1 MPSAAATRSCG
12 ASSGQRGNDPTVI
25 KRVNFKRHKRLAF
38 ALLAPQMLV
47 LAVFVFWPA
56 AQALFQAFT
65 VTDPFGQRSM
75 FVWFDNFTDILSSP
89 EYFNSIYRTAI
100 FSTGTT
106 FGAVATG
113 LLFAVLVDRVVR
125 GRSAYRLLIIWP
137 YAIAPVLAG
146 VLWLFLFHPVYGAI
160 ALLLKQGL
168 GIAWNPLLDGTDAML
183 LVIVAAAWKQVA
195 YNFVF
200 FLAALQAIPR
210 SLIEAA
216 AIDGAGPVRRFIS
229 IVFPLISPTTFFL
242 LVINV
247 VYAFFDTFGIIH
259 TLTQGGPSG
268 ATDIMVYK
276 VYADGFLGL
285 DLGLSSAQS
294 VILMILVIALTALQ
308 FRFLERRVKYAQ

>member
-1 MPSAAATRSCG
+1 M
-12 ASSGQRGNDPTVI
+12 I
-25 KRVNFKRHKRLAF
+25 KRVNFQRHKPLAF
-38 ALLAPQMLV
+38 LLLAPQMLV
-47 LAVFVFWPA
+47 LAIFVFWPA
-56 AQALFQAFT
+56 AQALYQAFT
-65 VTDPFGQRSM
+65 ITDPFGQHST
-75 FVWFDNFTDILSSP
+75 FVWFDNFRDVLTSP

-106 FGAVATG
+106 ASAVLAG
-113 LLFAVLVDRVVR
+113 LGFAVLVDRVAR
-125 GRSAYRLLIIWP
+125 GKSVYRLMIIWP
-137 YAIAPVLAG
+137 YAVAPVLAG
-146 VLWLFLFHPVYGAI
+146 VLWLFLFHPIYGAI
-160 ALLLKQGL
+160 ALMLQQGF
-168 GIAWNPLLDGTDAML
+168 GIPWNPLLDGSDAML
-183 LVIVAAAWKQVA
+183 LVIVAAAWKQVS

-216 AIDGAGPVRRFIS
+216 AIDGAGPIRRFVS

-259 TLTQGGPSG
+259 ALTQGGPGG
-268 ATDIMVYK
+268 ATDILVYK

-294 VILMILVIALTALQ
+294 VILMILVIGLTAIQ
-308 FRFLERRVKYAQ
+308 FRYLERRVKYAQ

>member
-1 MPSAAATRSCG
+1 M
-12 ASSGQRGNDPTVI
+12 I
-25 KRVNFKRHKRLAF
+25 KRVNFQRHKPLAF
-38 ALLAPQMLV
+38 LLLAPQMLV

-56 AQALFQAFT
+56 AQALYQAFT
-65 VTDPFGQRSM
+65 VSDPFGQRST
-75 FVWFDNFTDILSSP
+75 FVWFDNFRDVLTSP

-106 FGAVATG
+106 ASAVLAG
-113 LLFAVLVDRVVR
+113 LAFAVLVDRVSR
-125 GRSAYRLLIIWP
+125 GKSVYRLLVIWP
-137 YAIAPVLAG
+137 YAVAPVLAG
-146 VLWLFLFHPVYGAI
+146 VLWLFLFHPIYGAV
-160 ALLLKQGL
+160 ALMLKQGF
-168 GIAWNPLLDGTDAML
+168 GIPWNPLLDGSDAML
-183 LVIVAAAWKQVA
+183 LVIVAAAWKQVS

-216 AIDGAGPVRRFIS
+216 AIDGAGPVRRFVS

-259 TLTQGGPSG
+259 ALTQGGPGG
-268 ATDIMVYK
+268 ATDILVYK

-294 VILMILVIALTALQ
+294 VILMILVIGLTAVQ
-308 FRFLERRVKYAQ
+308 FRYLERRVKYAQ

>member
-1 MPSAAATRSCG
+1 M
-12 ASSGQRGNDPTVI
+12 I
-25 KRVNFKRHKRLAF
+25 KRVNFQRHKPLAF
-38 ALLAPQMLV
+38 LLLAPQMLV

-56 AQALFQAFT
+56 AQALYQAFT
-65 VTDPFGQRSM
+65 VTDPFGQHST
-75 FVWFDNFTDILSSP
+75 FVWFDNFRDVLTSP

-106 FGAVATG
+106 VSAVLAG
-113 LLFAVLVDRVVR
+113 LAFAVLVDRVVR
-125 GRSAYRLLIIWP
+125 AKSVYRLMIIWP
-137 YAIAPVLAG
+137 YAVAPVLAG
-146 VLWLFLFHPVYGAI
+146 VLWLFLFHPIYGAI
-160 ALLLKQGL
+160 ALMLKQGF
-168 GIAWNPLLDGTDAML
+168 GIPWNPLLDGSDAML
-183 LVIVAAAWKQVA
+183 LVIVAAAWKQVS

-216 AIDGAGPVRRFIS
+216 AIDGAGPIRRFVS

-259 TLTQGGPSG
+259 ALTQGGPGG
-268 ATDIMVYK
+268 ATDILVYK

-285 DLGLSSAQS
+285 DLGLSAAQS
-294 VILMILVIALTALQ
+294 VILMILVIGLTAIQ